1 MNLLGRGPR
10 FEPRK
15 GCKRQSLSFHGLRD
29 CLPGPVR
36 TVLLFLLLL
45 PLVFYFADYLQHDIH
60 ADCLDRDERPACRFL
75 LDLQPPSVIVK
86 AG

>member
-36 TVLLFLLLL
+36 TVLFFATFALQALYLLDFLLIQFDEGCIVTIGYVSLL
-45 PLVFYFADYLQHDIH
+45 T
-60 ADCLDRDERPACRFL
+60 
-75 LDLQPPSVIVK
+75 
-86 AG
+86 